1 MGTEESGDISEPVR
15 SEFGYHLIQLNEIG
29 TLDLPTFADQRED
42 IVTRLRSEAA
52 SEAFDLAMED
62 LEQRAFEERYE
73 LSETAQAVNSNVQSA
88 KGITQQI
95 GGQQSLWKYAANTDV
110 IDSLFSSEGLDGE
123 NSPVLMVDEGVA
135 IVARVSQ
142 YNPSEQQGLDD
153 VRDRINEELRL
164 ESALSQIESDKADA
178 LARLEAGD
186 SVSAVASNLGK
197 RWQRAELATR
207 AWAQRLRVQRRFLEM
222 C

>member
-1 MGTEESGDISEPVR
+1 MAAEFSQDPGSAAIGGDLGMMSKGSFDSAFEERLWGLENPGDISEPVR

-29 TLDLPTFADQRED
+29 TLDLPTFADQRDD

-52 SEAFDLAMED
+52 SEAFDLAMEE

-73 LSETAQAVNSNVQSA
+73 LSETAKAVNVNVQSA

-95 GGQQSLWKYAANTDV
+95 GDQQSFWKYASNTDV

-135 IVARVSQ
+135 IVARVSHTILP
-142 YNPSEQQGLDD
+142 N
-153 VRDRINEELRL
+153 N
-164 ESALSQIESDKADA
+164 
-178 LARLEAGD
+178 
-186 SVSAVASNLGK
+186 
-197 RWQRAELATR
+197 R
-207 AWAQRLRVQRRFLEM
+207 AWTRFEIVLAENSD
-222 C
+222 